1 MRNLLFSTAP
11 FLFNTGYVLG
21 QEMNLKIWFAQPIAK
36 WLEVLPI
43 GDGSVGGMIFG
54 GVVQEHIQFNDES
67 LITGTTKTV
76 GFYQPFGDVYL
87 NFPGVKEES
96 YTRELNLN
104 DGIHQ
109 VSFKSNDVNYQR
121 ECFASY
127 PDKVMVLH
135 LTASKKGMISG
146 KIRLKDAHQAA
157 ISVSGNKITTTVKL
171 TENKMEYESQIQVKN
186 KGGKKYCGR

>member
-21 QEMNLKIWFAQPIAK
+21 QEMNLKLWFAQPIAK

-43 GDGSVGGMIFG
+43 GDGSIGGMIFG

-67 LITGTTKTV
+67 LITGTTQTL
-76 GFYQPFGDVYL
+76 GFHQLFGNVFID
-87 NFPGVKEES
+87 FPIQKVQN
-96 YTRELNLN
+96 YIRELDLN
-104 DGIHQ
+104 KGIHE
-109 VSFKSNDVNYQR
+109 VGIKSYSINYQR

-127 PDKVMVLH
+127 PDKAIVFH
-135 LTASKKGMISG
+135 LTGSKKCVISG
-146 KIRLKDAHQAA
+146 KIRLADAHQDA
-157 ISVSGNKITTTVKL
+157 ITVSGNKITATVKL
-171 TENKMEYESQIQVKN
+171 TENKMENESQIQVKN